1 MRHGKHRLTSVLG
14 VLLAGFLALGT
25 AACAPSLTATEL
37 TTDIKPASETSVSVP
52 DQVGRTTYDFS
63 LDLLRACVKEDA
75 KESVLVS
82 PLSVLNAL
90 ALAENGAA
98 GETLAQIE
106 QATDLSADELTDA
119 LQTYAQLV
127 ADDESPLSPANSIW
141 LRDTDELSVHESFL
155 EACGG
160 QLGAQVFTAS
170 FDSSTVSDINAWV
183 SDRTHGMIPE
193 IVSEIPPSTML
204 YLINALAFEGTWA
217 DPFDEALIEEDT
229 FTCEDGTEQSASM
242 MHSTESSYL
251 ENDQAEGFIKPY
263 ESFYSFVGLLPKEGV
278 SVGELLE
285 GLDGGGL
292 SELLTPVDY
301 TVAQIGLPR
310 FSFAYDNELTDEL
323 SALGVTDAFDPERA
337 DFSRMGTCE
346 SGPLSVGMVLH
357 KTYIDVNEG
366 GTRAAAVTGIGM
378 DESTAPANE
387 PEVREVILDRP
398 FVYLIVDQRTGTPA
412 FIGTVMDME

>member
-1 MRHGKHRLTSVLG
+1 M
-14 VLLAGFLALGT
+14 
-25 AACAPSLTATEL
+25 
-37 TTDIKPASETSVSVP
+37 
-52 DQVGRTTYDFS
+52 
-63 LDLLRACVKEDA
+63 
-75 KESVLVS
+75 
-82 PLSVLNAL
+82 
-90 ALAENGAA
+90 
-98 GETLAQIE
+98 
-106 QATDLSADELTDA
+106 
-119 LQTYAQLV
+119 
-127 ADDESPLSPANSIW
+127 
-141 LRDTDELSVHESFL
+141 HESFL

-160 QLGAQVFTAS
+160 QLGAQVFTAP

-378 DESTAPANE
+378 AGSTAPANE